1 MEETRQRENTAQFP
15 RDQGHLFPGC
25 VGPGCPGHRG
35 GSRDAERY
43 RELGTSEGEDQRSEV
58 EFLLRVTRGFPLV
71 MSEMLLTFLSHF
83 CTQLF
88 IFTITEFYLLVSF
101 CPFNPTCSFFVDVVL

>member
-71 MSEMLLTFLSHF
+71 MSELEDTDSGENSGGGRGRGTIILPLVQFLS
-83 CTQLF
+83 LD
-88 IFTITEFYLLVSF
+88 IFLDSF
-101 CPFNPTCSFFVDVVL
+101 

>member
-1 MEETRQRENTAQFP
+1 MEKTRQRENTAQFP
-15 RDQGHLFPGC
+15 RDQGHPFPGC

-35 GSRDAERY
+35 RSRDAERLQRY

-71 MSEMLLTFLSHF
+71 ISELEDTDSGENSGGGRGQGTIILHLVQFLS
-83 CTQLF
+83 LD
-88 IFTITEFYLLVSF
+88 IFLDSF
-101 CPFNPTCSFFVDVVL
+101 

>member
-15 RDQGHLFPGC
+15 RDQGHPFPGC
-25 VGPGCPGHRG
+25 MGPGCPGHRG
-35 GSRDAERY
+35 RSRDAERLQRY

-71 MSEMLLTFLSHF
+71 ISELEDTDSGENSGGGRGQGTIILHLVQFLS
-83 CTQLF
+83 LD
-88 IFTITEFYLLVSF
+88 IFLDSF
-101 CPFNPTCSFFVDVVL
+101 